1 MKSQA
6 SREMAEM
13 ILAVISQIP
22 YGRVATYGQ
31 IAKLAGLAKHARL
44 VGKVL
49 SQLDEGTDLPW
60 YRVINAQGKL
70 SLNKL
75 DIEGQNI
82 QQLRLSQEGIFV
94 NQGRVNLKQYQWDGR
109 S

>member
-31 IAKLAGLAKHARL
+31 IAKLSGLAKHARL

-49 SQLDEGTDLPW
+49 SQLDEGTDLPL
-60 YRVINAQGKL
+60 YRVINVQGKL
-70 SLNKL
+70 CLNKVVA
-75 DIEGQNI
+75 ECQNI
-82 QQLRLSQEGIFV
+82 QQHRLGEEVVCVI
-94 NQGRVNLKQYQWDGR
+94 QGKVNLKQYQWDGW

>member
-22 YGRVATYGQ
+22 YSRVATYGQ

-49 SQLDEGTDLPW
+49 SQLNEGTDLPW

-82 QQLRLSQEGIFV
+82 QQLRLGQEGVCV

>member
-1 MKSQA
+1 
-6 SREMAEM
+6 M

-75 DIEGQNI
+75 DAKGQNT

-94 NQGRVNLKQYQWDGR
+94 NQGKVNLKQYQWDGW